1 MYGLVNNITGIKII
15 GTDGTDTFITD
26 LNPKLK
32 YSDEISSSTINT
44 KYRNLYRNLSNNTFE
59 RVILEQATDITKS
72 EPTPRI
78 LSPEYILIPTVESAR
93 THSITIEVDTA
104 LYSVVSWY
112 FNNISSL
119 QLTISAGAQNYP
131 AVSKND
137 GLYNQIKFQLMSK
150 NYSRLSPTSQPE
162 FCFRVITRK
171 MEVYLLKIPINTE

>member
-15 GTDGTDTFITD
+15 GTDGTDTYITD

-32 YSDEISSSTINT
+32 YSDELSSSTINT
-44 KYRNLYRNLSNNTFE
+44 KYKNLYSKLSNNTFE
-59 RVILEQATDITKS
+59 RVILEQATDITTS

-119 QLTISAGAQNYP
+119 QLTINASAQNYP
-131 AVSKND
+131 AVSQNG
-137 GLYNQIKFQLMSK
+137 GLYNQIKFQLISK

-162 FCFRVITRK
+162 FCFRVITRT
-171 MEVYLLKIPINTE
+171 MNMYLLKIPINTE